1 MVRLSIVAALYAAV
15 ANAVD
20 FDKIAVGKGHSR
32 LPGAYIFEFEENHD
46 CADFFAKASARGRT
60 RMQYNYKL
68 FKGAS
73 IQFTDIDN
81 AEDLASEMALLP
93 GIKQKWP
100 VQTFSIPK
108 PEVHWTG
115 TPGMEYKSIQ
125 KRGFEER
132 DSVNDTF
139 SPHVMTQIDKLRAEG
154 VTGKGLKVALVD
166 SGVDYKHPALGGCF
180 GKDCLVSFG
189 TDLVGD
195 AYDGLN
201 HAKPD
206 NDPMDCA
213 GHGTHVAGILAA
225 QKNTMGFT
233 GAAPGVQ
240 IGAYRA
246 FGCNGEAGN
255 DVLIAAFNQAFED
268 GADIISASI
277 GGPSG
282 WSEEPWA
289 VAVSR
294 IVEQGVPC
302 VLAAGNAGAMGM
314 FYASTAANGKKV
326 TAVGSF
332 DNTKSL
338 ALLNASK
345 YSIGGG
351 PEHEFGHLS
360 GKPSAWKDVKL
371 PLWALNY
378 DTSVA
383 DDGCDEWPKNT
394 PDLSKYI
401 VLLRRG
407 SCTFDAKAANAVKAG
422 AKYIIFYSNK
432 EDLAPFDVSSVAG
445 IKAASIVSP
454 EQGADW
460 IASLK
465 AKKKITLSMSDGS
478 DGNVILEQKHNNVTA
493 GAASTFSSWGPTWE
507 MDVKPQFGAPGGKIL
522 STYPRSMGS
531 YAVLSGTSM
540 ASPLV
545 AGIVALIAE
554 ARGTRDPA
562 LIENLLSASAN
573 PRLFNDGKIFYDFLA
588 PVPQQGGGIV
598 QAHDA
603 AHAKVLLSRSSLSF
617 NDTDHFAES
626 LNFTV
631 KNTGKKQIDLQISH
645 VPAVT
650 MFTLVEN
657 YIYPDEFPNDFAK
670 EHASLKFSESKVT
683 INAGESIVIEVLAT
697 PPKGLNATR
706 LPVWSGYVTINGTDG
721 TSLSLPYQ
729 GLTGSLH
736 DSIVLGPKDTWIAN
750 STDENRFPVADNT
763 TWTLPKPGT
772 ANNLTD
778 TLPGLTWFLALGSA
792 KLHAEIM
799 PVTTEKPTSSKKPRV
814 IGEPV
819 DFPLLWN
826 AMGTN
831 SQAFTGELA
840 DGTFAPAGQYV
851 VRYRALRIFGDE
863 KKEEDWDE
871 AYSPVFT
878 IRYEK

>member
-1 MVRLSIVAALYAAV
+1 M
-15 ANAVD
+15 
-20 FDKIAVGKGHSR
+20 
-32 LPGAYIFEFEENHD
+32 
-46 CADFFAKASARGRT
+46 
-60 RMQYNYKL
+60 
-68 FKGAS
+68 
-73 IQFTDIDN
+73 
-81 AEDLASEMALLP
+81 
-93 GIKQKWP
+93 
-100 VQTFSIPK
+100 
-108 PEVHWTG
+108 
-115 TPGMEYKSIQ
+115 
-125 KRGFEER
+125 
-132 DSVNDTF
+132 
-139 SPHVMTQIDKLRAEG
+139 
-154 VTGKGLKVALVD
+154 
-166 SGVDYKHPALGGCF
+166 
-180 GKDCLVSFG
+180 
-189 TDLVGD
+189 
-195 AYDGLN
+195 
-201 HAKPD
+201 
-206 NDPMDCA
+206 
-213 GHGTHVAGILAA
+213 
-225 QKNTMGFT
+225 
-233 GAAPGVQ
+233 
-240 IGAYRA
+240 
-246 FGCNGEAGN
+246 
-255 DVLIAAFNQAFED
+255 
-268 GADIISASI
+268 
-277 GGPSG
+277 
-282 WSEEPWA
+282 
-289 VAVSR
+289 
-294 IVEQGVPC
+294 
-302 VLAAGNAGAMGM
+302 
-314 FYASTAANGKKV
+314 
-326 TAVGSF
+326 
-332 DNTKSL
+332 
-338 ALLNASK
+338 
-345 YSIGGG
+345 
-351 PEHEFGHLS
+351 
-360 GKPSAWKDVKL
+360 

-394 PDLSKYI
+394 PDLGNYI

-422 AKYIIFYSNK
+422 AKYIMFYSNK
-432 EDLAPFDVSSVAG
+432 EDLAPFDVSSVGG

-454 EQGADW
+454 EQGAEW

-478 DGNVILEQKHNNVTA
+478 DGNVILEQKHNNITA

-545 AGIVALIAE
+545 AGVVALIAE

-573 PRLFNDGKIFYDFLA
+573 PQLFNDGKTFYDFLA

-617 NDTDHFAES
+617 NDTDHFVES

-683 INAGESIVIEVLAT
+683 IDAGESIVIEVLAT

-736 DSIVLGPKDTWIAN
+736 DSMVLGPKDTWIAN
-750 STDENRFPVADNT
+750 STDENRFPVPDNT

-814 IGEPV
+814 IGEPI

-826 AMGTN
+826 AMGAN

-851 VRYRALRIFGDE
+851 VRYRALRIFGNE
-863 KKEEDWDE
+863 KKKEDWDE

>member
-1 MVRLSIVAALYAAV
+1 MVRLSAVVALFAAV
-15 ANAVD
+15 VSAVD
-20 FDKIAVGKGHSR
+20 FDKISVGKGKSR
-32 LPGAYIFEFEENHD
+32 LPGAYIFEFEEDHD
-46 CADFFAKASARGRT
+46 CADFFAKASKQGKT

-81 AEDLASEMALLP
+81 AEDIASEMALLP

-115 TPGMEYKSIQ
+115 TPGMEYTAIK
-125 KRGFEER
+125 KRGFEKR
-132 DSVNDTF
+132 DLNDTF
-139 SPHVMTQIDKLRAEG
+139 SPHVMTQIDKLREEG

-166 SGVDYKHPALGGCF
+166 SGIDYKHPALGGCF
-180 GKDCLVSFG
+180 GPKCLVSFG
-189 TDLVGD
+189 KDLVGD
-195 AYDGLN
+195 DYDGVN

-206 NDPMDCA
+206 DDPMDCA

-225 QKNTMGFT
+225 QKNSMGFT
-233 GAAPGVQ
+233 GAAPGVK

-302 VLAAGNAGAMGM
+302 VLAAGNVGSMGM
-314 FYASTAANGKKV
+314 FYASSAANGKRV

-338 ALLNASK
+338 SLLNESK
-345 YSIGGG
+345 YSVDGG
-351 PEHEFGHLS
+351 PEREFGHLS
-360 GKPSAWKDVKL
+360 GRPSAWKGVKL
-371 PLWALNY
+371 PLWALNF
-378 DTSVA
+378 DTSVP
-383 DDGCDEWPKNT
+383 DDGCDAFPKNT

-407 SCTFDAKAANAVKAG
+407 TCTFDQKATNAVKAG
-422 AKYIIFYSNK
+422 AKYIVFYSNK
-432 EDLAPFDVSSVAG
+432 EDLAPFTVATVEG
-445 IKAASIVSP
+445 VKAASIVSIK
-454 EQGADW
+454 QGQDW
-460 IASLK
+460 ITALK
-465 AKKKITLSMSDGS
+465 AKKKIVLSMSDGS
-478 DGNVILEQKHNNVTA
+478 DGNVILEQSPNNVTA

-545 AGIVALIAE
+545 AGIFALIAE
-554 ARGTRDPA
+554 VRGTRDPA
-562 LIENLLSASAN
+562 LIENLLSANAN
-573 PRLFNDGKIFYDFLA
+573 PQLFNDGKVFHNFLA
-588 PVPQQGGGIV
+588 PVPQQGGGIL

-603 AHAKVLLSRSSLSF
+603 AHAKILLSPSSLSF
-617 NDTDHFAES
+617 NDTDNFAES
-626 LNFTV
+626 LNFTL
-631 KNTGKKQIDLQISH
+631 KNTGKKQVDLRISH

-650 MFTLVEN
+650 AFTLVKN
-657 YIYPDEFPNDFAK
+657 TIYPDDFPNDFADEK
-670 EHASLKFSESKVT
+670 ASLKFSESKVT
-683 INAGESIVIEVLAT
+683 IDAGESIVIEVLAT

-706 LPVWSGYVTINGTDG
+706 LPVWSGYVAINGTDG
-721 TSLSLPYQ
+721 TSLSIPYQ

-736 DSIVLGPKDTWIAN
+736 NSKVLGPKDTWIAN
-750 STDENRFPVADNT
+750 STDENRFPMPDNT

-799 PVTTEKPTSSKKPRV
+799 PVTTEKPSDAKKPRV
-814 IGEPV
+814 LGEPAN
-819 DFPLLWN
+819 FPLLWN
-826 AMGTN
+826 AMGAN

-840 DGTFAPAGQYV
+840 DGTFLPAGQYV

-863 KKEEDWDE
+863 KKKEDWDE

-878 IRYEK
+878 IRYNK